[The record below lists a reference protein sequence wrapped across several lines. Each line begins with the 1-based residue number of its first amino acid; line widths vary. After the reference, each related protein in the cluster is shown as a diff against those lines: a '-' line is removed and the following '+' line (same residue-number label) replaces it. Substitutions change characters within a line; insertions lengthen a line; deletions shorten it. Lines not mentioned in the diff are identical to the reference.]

1 MRTKTLSTAG
11 KARRAWGNENWR
23 AENHFKHTTSAI
35 AQVRPAVELEVAEVC
50 ASAEGPA
57 WGREG
62 FADRDKEV
70 TMKEKTLGTKLLL
83 AAVTL
88 GVLAYFSIQAVRY
101 FGDPLTTTIAYQYQ
115 VEMSTVLSGY
125 VVRDEAILTDDTSGL
140 LQLQRAEGER
150 ISDGGVVALVYADQA
165 TLDRQKEIQSLHTQI
180 EQLQYAEEAAL
191 GAEVSLRLDAQIL
204 QTIRDYRGALAA
216 DRLDTAEDCGA
227 ELRSL
232 VMKRDYTYSD
242 TEDLSAQMA
251 ELQSQLSSLRA
262 QAGSSVRQITAPQAG
277 LYSAVVDGYENILTP
292 ESLETLTPRTLAAL
306 EPDES
311 LRSNRVGKLVL
322 GDTWYYVTALEESEA
337 QTLQESGRLKLRFA
351 KGVGRDLSVKLTYI
365 SEAEGGRVVAVFQGD
380 TYLSEL
386 TLLRQ
391 QSAEVIRQTTTGIR
405 VPKEALRV
413 RERTVTDEDGNES
426 VVSETG
432 VYCMVGMKARFKPV
446 DVLYSGDDFALVRST
461 LDTAEEV
468 SKTQEQI
475 RLRAGDEVII
485 TAYDLYDGKVIGS

>member
-1 MRTKTLSTAG
+1 M
-11 KARRAWGNENWR
+11 
-23 AENHFKHTTSAI
+23 
-35 AQVRPAVELEVAEVC
+35 
-50 ASAEGPA
+50 
-57 WGREG
+57 
-62 FADRDKEV
+62 
-70 TMKEKTLGTKLLL
+70 
-83 AAVTL
+83 
-88 GVLAYFSIQAVRY
+88 
-101 FGDPLTTTIAYQYQ
+101 
-115 VEMSTVLSGY
+115 
-125 VVRDEAILTDDTSGL
+125 
-140 LQLQRAEGER
+140 
-150 ISDGGVVALVYADQA
+150 
-165 TLDRQKEIQSLHTQI
+165 
-180 EQLQYAEEAAL
+180 QYAEEAAL

-365 SEAEGGRVVAVFQGD
+365 SEAEGGRVVAVFGCGGD
-380 TYLSEL
+380 RDREKRPQMGRIVSRLADVAVVTSDNPRWEQPEKIIEDILPGL
-386 TLLRQ
+386 TGP
-391 QSAEVIRQTTTGIR
+391 A
-405 VPKEALRV
+405 
-413 RERTVTDEDGNES
+413 ES
-426 VVSETG
+426 VVICDRREAIGWVLKNSRPKDVIVLCGKGHETYQEVCG
-432 VYCMVGMKARFKPV
+432 EKRHMDERE
-446 DVLYSGDDFALVRST
+446 LV
-461 LDTAEEV
+461 A
-468 SKTQEQI
+468 
-475 RLRAGDEVII
+475 
-485 TAYDLYDGKVIGS
+485 AYTNG

>member
-35 AQVRPAVELEVAEVC
+35 APVRPAVELEVVEVC

-204 QTIRDYRGALAA
+204 QTIP
-216 DRLDTAEDCGA
+216 RLPGRSGGGPAGHGGG
-227 ELRSL
+227 LRS
-232 VMKRDYTYSD
+232 R
-242 TEDLSAQMA
+242 AA
-251 ELQSQLSSLRA
+251 EPGDE
-262 QAGSSVRQITAPQAG
+262 AGLHVFRHGGPVRPDGGAPEPVEQPAGPGGKLCPTDHCAAGG

-322 GDTWYYVTALEESEA
+322 GTPGT
-337 QTLQESGRLKLRFA
+337 
-351 KGVGRDLSVKLTYI
+351 
-365 SEAEGGRVVAVFQGD
+365 
-380 TYLSEL
+380 
-386 TLLRQ
+386 
-391 QSAEVIRQTTTGIR
+391 
-405 VPKEALRV
+405 
-413 RERTVTDEDGNES
+413 
-426 VVSETG
+426 
-432 VYCMVGMKARFKPV
+432 M
-446 DVLYSGDDFALVRST
+446 
-461 LDTAEEV
+461 
-468 SKTQEQI
+468 
-475 RLRAGDEVII
+475 
-485 TAYDLYDGKVIGS
+485 